1 MADPCRLDPHAQAI
15 LREYRE
21 QHPVFE
27 KMQETIPA
35 RVRALLDEAGIV
47 VASIE
52 SRIKEEDSLAGKLEL
67 KGGKYASLA
76 DITDIFGMRIITFY
90 TDDVDKVASAVDRL
104 FEVDWENS
112 VDKRKLLE
120 VDSFG
125 YLSLHYTCR
134 DPDSPL
140 NNSFRSEISC
150 RRSVRH
156 TRSGYSP

>member
-1 MADPCRLDPHAQAI
+1 MADLCRLDPHAEGI
-15 LREYRE
+15 LEEYRK

-27 KMQETIPA
+27 KMQEAIPA

-52 SRIKEEDSLAGKLEL
+52 SRIKEEGSLAGKLEL

-125 YLSLHYTCR
+125 YLSLHYICR
-134 DPDSPL
+134 DPEFPYRFEVQMRTIL
-140 NNSFRSEISC
+140 QHAWAKPIA
-150 RRSVRH
+150 
-156 TRSGYSP
+156 